1 MEGFIRALPK
11 IELHLHIEGTLE
23 PEMMLELA
31 KRNQVS
37 IPYQTITDVHAAYA
51 FSDLSAFYALYGL
64 GVSVLKT
71 EQDFYDLTW
80 AYLKRC
86 KEEHVLHTE
95 ISFDPQLHTRRG
107 VEFGAVV
114 NGICRAL
121 QEGCS
126 TLEIT
131 SRLIMCFQRDLSQEE
146 ALETLQQTMP
156 YKDSIIAVGLDSSE
170 VGNPPEKFAQVFEK
184 ARQAGFLTV
193 AHAGEDGPVDNIWHV
208 LGKLQVA
215 RIDHGVRC
223 TDDEKLVEH
232 LVAAQIPLTVCPLSN
247 VRLGVFAAMDEHNIA
262 DLLERG
268 VCVTINSDDP
278 AFFGGYMVD
287 NFMAVANAFK
297 LSKKDM
303 ARFSSNAIEAS
314 FLTSDEKEA
323 LHARLQHYLD
333 LNFRPI
339 I

>member
-23 PEMMLELA
+23 PEMILELA

-37 IPYQTITDVHAAYA
+37 IPYQTIADVRAAYA
-51 FSDLSAFYALYGL
+51 FSDLSAFYALYSL
-64 GVSVLKT
+64 GVSVLNT

-80 AYLKRC
+80 AYLERC
-86 KEEHVLHTE
+86 KEEHVVHTE

-107 VEFGAVV
+107 VAFGTVV
-114 NGICRAL
+114 NGISRAL
-121 QEGCS
+121 QEGRS
-126 TLEIT
+126 TMEIT
-131 SRLIMCFQRDLSQEE
+131 SRLIMCFQRDLSQDE
-146 ALETLQQTMP
+146 ALETLQQAMP
-156 YKDSIIAVGLDSSE
+156 YKDNIIAVGLDSSE

-208 LGKLQVA
+208 LEQLQVT

-232 LVAAQIPLTVCPLSN
+232 LVSKRIPLTVCPLSN
-247 VRLGVFAAMDEHNIA
+247 VRLGVFSAMNEHNIA

-278 AFFGGYMVD
+278 AFFDGYMID
-287 NFMAVANAFK
+287 NFMAVANEFK

-303 ARFSSNAIEAS
+303 ANFSSNAIEAS
-314 FLTSDEKEA
+314 FLTSDEKAA

>member
-23 PEMMLELA
+23 PEMVLELA

-37 IPYQTITDVHAAYA
+37 IPYQTIADVRAAYA
-51 FSDLSAFYALYGL
+51 FSDLPSFYALYSL

-114 NGICRAL
+114 NGISRAL
-121 QEGCS
+121 QEGRS

-146 ALETLQQTMP
+146 ALETLQQAMP
-156 YKDSIIAVGLDSSE
+156 
-170 VGNPPEKFAQVFEK
+170 
-184 ARQAGFLTV
+184 
-193 AHAGEDGPVDNIWHV
+193 
-208 LGKLQVA
+208 
-215 RIDHGVRC
+215 
-223 TDDEKLVEH
+223 
-232 LVAAQIPLTVCPLSN
+232 
-247 VRLGVFAAMDEHNIA
+247 
-262 DLLERG
+262 
-268 VCVTINSDDP
+268 
-278 AFFGGYMVD
+278 
-287 NFMAVANAFK
+287 
-297 LSKKDM
+297 
-303 ARFSSNAIEAS
+303 
-314 FLTSDEKEA
+314 
-323 LHARLQHYLD
+323 
-333 LNFRPI
+333 
-339 I
+339 